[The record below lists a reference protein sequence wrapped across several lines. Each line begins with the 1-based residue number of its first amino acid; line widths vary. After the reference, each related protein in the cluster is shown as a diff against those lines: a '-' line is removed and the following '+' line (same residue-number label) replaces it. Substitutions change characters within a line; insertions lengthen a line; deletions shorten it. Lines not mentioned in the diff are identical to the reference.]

1 MKPRINANS
10 VKYIDRIDQYIKQY
24 DLRGTAL
31 LSAASDELDG
41 VVYREEVED
50 LVRRKL
56 LTIIRYDTDDYMF
69 GNDNL
74 SGFTWSLSLTE
85 RAIHIFW
92 PNRV

>member
-24 DLRGTAL
+24 DLRGADL

-41 VVYREEVED
+41 AVYREEVED

-56 LTIIRYDTDDYMF
+56 LTIIRYEDDQMF

-74 SGFTWSLSLTE
+74 SGFTWSVSLTE

>member
-10 VKYIDRIDQYIKQY
+10 VKYITRIDQYIQQY
-24 DLRGTAL
+24 DLRGADL

-41 VVYREEVED
+41 AVYREEIED

-56 LTIIRYDTDDYMF
+56 LTVIRYEDDQMF

-74 SGFTWSLSLTE
+74 SGFTWSVSLTE